1 LIELFFY
8 VDSDYIIPTSLPPP
22 TFCAFRVPPR
32 DLSVVFFRSTRNDST
47 TRLPPQ
53 INTLSPTLTVTLHT
67 LNILVLGGY
76 FVTGHFFCP
85 AID

>member
-1 LIELFFY
+1 MLIVIIYDSHFLAPLDFF
-8 VDSDYIIPTSLPPP
+8 VLSA
-22 TFCAFRVPPR
+22 CR
-32 DLSVVFFRSTRNDST
+32 DLSVVYFRSTRNDSA